1 MAQPRSP
8 PDITCFAAIVFVS
21 YTQLSD
27 ESQVRRTWRGRG
39 AGEPRG
45 GGTAGARG
53 AAGREGRGAVGG
65 DGAGAGG
72 GRAASAGRGGRG
84 GAAARAARGG
94 GRRAGRGGRGAGR
107 ARTSIMRK
115 SSPVHASRRHALPKR
130 PARSSWPSIAR
141 RRSSRFPRL
150 MYTTSARGTAAAFFA
165 LPPAPAF
172 FALSAASSAGRMPL
186 RVCAS
191 ADSCFGSSAARVGV
205 SDFAC
210 RCSSASDAAAAAARA
225 RSSTAFAS

>member
-1 MAQPRSP
+1 
-8 PDITCFAAIVFVS
+8 
-21 YTQLSD
+21 
-27 ESQVRRTWRGRG
+27 
-39 AGEPRG
+39 
-45 GGTAGARG
+45 
-53 AAGREGRGAVGG
+53 
-65 DGAGAGG
+65 
-72 GRAASAGRGGRG
+72 
-84 GAAARAARGG
+84 
-94 GRRAGRGGRGAGR
+94 
-107 ARTSIMRK
+107 
-115 SSPVHASRRHALPKR
+115 
-130 PARSSWPSIAR
+130 
-141 RRSSRFPRL
+141 